1 MDTIPK
7 DNENGADDHAV
18 RLHADSA
25 YAVRPRLCNITIL
38 F

>member
-25 YAVRPRLCNITIL
+25 NALVFTQVP
-38 F
+38 